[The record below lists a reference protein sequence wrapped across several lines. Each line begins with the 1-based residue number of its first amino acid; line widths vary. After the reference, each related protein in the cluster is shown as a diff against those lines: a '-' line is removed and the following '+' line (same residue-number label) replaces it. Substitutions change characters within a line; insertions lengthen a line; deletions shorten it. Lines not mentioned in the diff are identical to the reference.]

1 MINNGFLK
9 FGTLMICTIFALI
22 GAVSFEQ
29 LLSDNKQ
36 HGQRSDRVL
45 AQTSEEQIAR
55 QVYQKASPAAVTV
68 QTSQGHGSGF
78 VIRQDGLIITN
89 THVIKSPPENQEE
102 LENYNNLD
110 FPNVVTVVFPDGKKV
125 SADVVGFGKGGLD
138 LAVLKIHNQKNLRTL
153 PLAAA
158 GSAKVG
164 DRVFTLGTPLDA
176 NFKDTFTQGHI
187 TRIDQKKGEIQ
198 HDAVIQGGNSGGPLL
213 NTQGQV
219 IGVNT
224 AGVVSPGKLNSG
236 MNFAIPVSQVQSF
249 VSAAKKGKGNISDK
263 PTIFKVEKAPTV
275 VTISLNGQVINGS
288 LGEGDRIA
296 EKNGAFVNSYQFQG
310 RADQQIVIDMTS
322 KKINSVL
329 SLYQVSESSEGQKLK
344 EIAKNDDIG
353 PGDFN
358 AQIKTNL
365 PADGLYRI
373 IASSQERGETG
384 NYSLRA
390 TATLK

>member
-1 MINNGFLK
+1 MYYK
-9 FGTLMICTIFALI
+9 FGTLTICTIFALI

-29 LLSDNKQ
+29 LLSDNRQ

-55 QVYQKASPAAVTV
+55 QVYQKASPATVTV

-102 LENYNNLD
+102 RENYNNLD

-187 TRIDQKKGEIQ
+187 TRIDQKNGEIQ

-224 AGVVSPGKLNSG
+224 AGFVSPGKLNSG

-249 VSAAKKGKGNISDK
+249 VSAAKKGKISDK
-263 PTIFKVEKAPTV
+263 PTIKVEKAPTV

-288 LGEGDRIA
+288 LGEGDPIA
-296 EKNGAFVNSYQFQG
+296 ENGAFFNSYQFQG
-310 RADQQIVIDMTS
+310 RANQQIVINMTS

-329 SLYQVSESSEGQKLK
+329 SLYQVSESSESQKPK
-344 EIAKNDDIG
+344 PIAENNDIG

-365 PADGLYRI
+365 PADGLYVI
-373 IASSQERGETG
+373 IASSDERGETG

-390 TATLK
+390 TATP